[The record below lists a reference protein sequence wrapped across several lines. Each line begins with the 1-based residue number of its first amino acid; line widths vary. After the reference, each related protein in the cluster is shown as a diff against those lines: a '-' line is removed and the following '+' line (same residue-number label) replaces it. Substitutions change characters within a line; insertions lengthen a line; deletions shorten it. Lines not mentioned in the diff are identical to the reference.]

1 MSMLIINILITLITN
16 IDGIEKSF
24 KMGVSKCKLNTTYC
38 RDGSIDSRSYLTRIE
53 EKICPYCYFLYAT
66 RRVHCRIIIQQY
78 TIHILLLR
86 SIMVHCIGESIMFK
100 SISQGVMHGGVRG
113 GLIMVNYIVLDSAT
127 LYQARLII
135 N

>member
-1 MSMLIINILITLITN
+1 MFIINILITLITN

-24 KMGVSKCKLNTTYC
+24 KMGVSIQFYC